1 MKKSAPFIVLAILGA
16 AVVIP
21 LSIALGF
28 IEIRAV
34 LAGDAGLY
42 ENAFAQT
49 LRLLLRLFG
58 LIFALVSAVL
68 SLIGAK
74 KKGAVAAIAIALCL
88 GSLIFALF
96 SLFFY
101 EWYIGLALIV
111 GLLFVA
117 SPAFRASLEWGKF
130 SGTSR

>member
-1 MKKSAPFIVLAILGA
+1 MKKSVPFFILAILGA
-16 AVVIP
+16 TVVIP
-21 LSIALGF
+21 LSLALGF
-28 IEIRAV
+28 IEIRTII
-34 LAGDAGLY
+34 AGDTGVY

-58 LIFALVSAVL
+58 LMFVLASAVL

-74 KKGAVAAIAIALCL
+74 KKGTVAAIAVALCL

-101 EWYIGLALIV
+101 EWYFGLALIV
-111 GLLFVA
+111 GLLLVA
-117 SPAFRASLEWGKF
+117 SPALRASLEWGKL
-130 SGTSR
+130 SGASR